1 MRNSKTYLGFKTING
16 VVFIVL
22 GALIIVQLLRTVG
35 LRFEAFSG
43 FVLGAALIALGVYR
57 TMGFLRSRK

>member
-1 MRNSKTYLGFKTING
+1 MRNSRAYSGFKTFNG

-22 GALIIVQLLRTVG
+22 GVIIIFELVRTVG
-35 LRFEAFSG
+35 LRVEAFSG
-43 FVLGAALIALGVYR
+43 FVLGLALIALGIYR

>member
-1 MRNSKTYLGFKTING
+1 MRNSKTYLGFKAVNG

-22 GALIIVQLLRTVG
+22 GVLIAVQLIRTVG
-35 LRFEAFSG
+35 LRSEAFSG
-43 FVLGAALIALGVYR
+43 FVLAAALIVLGVYR